1 MTRQE
6 CEHRIALHF
15 DQIIAIAK
23 EYDPDCNYLNAVF
36 VTLDDGTESYFV
48 TNGTREEAS
57 MPIDFHRNVKS
68 GWGDVFAQRDPVTGM
83 YSVLVDGETIREHLA
98 KDELSEV
105 MRELMP

>member
-23 EYDPDCNYLNAVF
+23 EYFPDCDYLNAAF
-36 VTLDDGTESYFV
+36 VTHDDGVESYFV
-48 TNGTREEAS
+48 TNGTMGEAP
-57 MPIDFHRNVKS
+57 MLIDFHRNVKN
-68 GWGDVFAQRDPVTGM
+68 GWGDVFVQRDHVTGM
-83 YSVLVDGETIREHLA
+83 YSVLVDGKIIREHLA

-105 MRELMP
+105 MRELML